1 MKESRKRQKE
11 VERERERER
20 ERIITNTETRE
31 VTVGSRKQIEGNCK
45 LK

>member
-11 VERERERER
+11 VERER

-31 VTVGSRKQIEGNCK
+31 VTVGSRKQIQGNCK

>member
-11 VERERERER
+11 VERERER

-31 VTVGSRKQIEGNCK
+31 VTVGSRKQIQGNSK

>member
-11 VERERERER
+11 VERERER

-31 VTVGSRKQIEGNCK
+31 VTVGSRKQIQGNCK